1 MKRALIVV
9 LAAMLG
15 AGLAIAAFD
24 VAAQTASVVEGRR
37 ADLAVFREQFLNAD
51 KSYAAPA
58 REEAER
64 RLAALEQSAPHL
76 SNAAFELEIAAI
88 VALADN
94 GHTAAFATLRAD
106 RYNRVDIRLAPFGA
120 DFYVLQASESNADL
134 LGARLVAIDGRSIT
148 QLRALAHTLTGGTA
162 AWRDRYAPL
171 LFESPEQLH
180 ALAAAR
186 AASGASY
193 RFRLANGRMLTR
205 TLEARVS
212 ADGEGHIGS
221 SRVLYPKAHAGWR
234 TLLAPDQAPWALRDP
249 DTPFRMRDAGE
260 IDAFVIEMRQN
271 HNSRAAPI
279 DEFMM
284 DALLAARESGRRNL
298 VLDMR
303 MNGGGD
309 LNITRAWV
317 RRLPR
322 AVPGRVFVL
331 TSPWT
336 FSAAISTTGYLK
348 QSAPDRVTIVGE
360 GVGDRLNFFSEGDI
374 LTLPNSGI
382 EVLYAT
388 ERHDYVTGCEGLTDC
403 HGPVVRNP
411 IRVATLVPDIAA
423 PWTIEA
429 YRAGRDPAMEEVA
442 AALR

>member
-9 LAAMLG
+9 LAALLG

-24 VAAQTASVVEGRR
+24 VAAQTTSVVEGRR
-37 ADLAVFREQFLNAD
+37 ADLAVFRAQFLNAD

-58 REEAER
+58 RAEAER
-64 RLAALEQSAPHL
+64 RLAALEQNAPSL
-76 SNAAFELEIAAI
+76 SNAAFELEVAAI

-94 GHTAAFATLRAD
+94 GHTAAFATSRAE
-106 RYNRVDIRLAPFGA
+106 RYNRIDIRLAPFGT
-120 DFYVLQASESNADL
+120 DFYVLKASEANADL
-134 LGARLVAIDGRSIT
+134 LGARLIAIDGRPVA
-148 QLRALAHTLTGGTA
+148 QLRTLAHALTGGVTS
-162 AWRDRYAPL
+162 WRDRYAPL

-180 ALAAAR
+180 ALGAVRSAG
-186 AASGASY
+186 GASY

-205 TLEARVS
+205 TLQARAPEEGAAS
-212 ADGEGHIGS
+212 A
-221 SRVLYPKAHAGWR
+221 SRVLYPEAQEGWR
-234 TLLAPDQAPWALRDP
+234 SLLAPEQAPWALRDP
-249 DTPFRMRDAGE
+249 DAPFRMREAAE

-284 DALLAARESGRRNL
+284 DALLAARDSGRRNL
-298 VLDMR
+298 VLDLR

-322 AVPGRVFVL
+322 VVPGRVFVL

-374 LTLPNSGI
+374 ITLPNSGI
-382 EVLYAT
+382 EVLNAT
-388 ERHDYVTGCEGLTDC
+388 ERHDYVTGCEGFADC
-403 HGPVVRNP
+403 HGSVVRNP
-411 IRVATLVPDIAA
+411 IRVANLDPEIAA

-429 YRAGRDPAMEEVA
+429 YRAGRDPAMEAVA